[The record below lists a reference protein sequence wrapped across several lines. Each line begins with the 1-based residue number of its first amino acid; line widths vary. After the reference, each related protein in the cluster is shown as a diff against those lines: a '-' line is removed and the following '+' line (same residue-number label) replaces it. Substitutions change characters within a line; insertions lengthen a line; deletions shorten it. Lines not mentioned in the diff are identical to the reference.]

1 MQGIEDSST
10 CLFRLIFKRKLQ
22 GIHEAIIVEQVLN
35 THSFCIFLVRYIL
48 LSWIYSPFFSSL
60 DARIKKL
67 CRRLHKYDFK
77 SIFFCCLNSANRIFK
92 LINLKAKLN
101 MNLKNEFIIIDNV
114 TQFVFYVSCLFIPN
128 MFLKV
133 SLYGWGNNTMNGIIW
148 WVFFIWGNFL
158 NK

>member
-1 MQGIEDSST
+1 
-10 CLFRLIFKRKLQ
+10 
-22 GIHEAIIVEQVLN
+22 
-35 THSFCIFLVRYIL
+35 
-48 LSWIYSPFFSSL
+48 
-60 DARIKKL
+60 
-67 CRRLHKYDFK
+67 
-77 SIFFCCLNSANRIFK
+77 
-92 LINLKAKLN
+92 

-114 TQFVFYVSCLFIPN
+114 TQFVFYVSCHFIPN